1 MMPEHRVRSRS
12 LRCTAARPAP
22 ACTARRSLCSSLL
35 PAPCSLLLVVL
46 LLGASSTVAQIPTPA
61 QAPQALQQA
70 VSQNPGLADM
80 IRQRIGQSGLSPDQI
95 RARLQ
100 ASGYPPTLLDAY
112 LGAQTPGQAAPVP
125 GTQELAAIQS
135 LGLPGMA
142 TAGEVLP
149 VDTGLVRAAAGGKSG
164 VFGVDVFQRTTTQ
177 FLPLLAGPVPADYKL
192 GRSEERRVGKECR
205 SRWSP
210 DH

>member
-1 MMPEHRVRSRS
+1 MMTEPSVRSRS

-22 ACTARRSLCSSLL
+22 ARPAPRSLCSGLL
-35 PAPCSLLLVVL
+35 PAPCSLLLLV
-46 LLGASSTVAQIPTPA
+46 LGASSTVAQIPTPA

-70 VSQNPGLADM
+70 VSQNPGLADL

-125 GTQELAAIQS
+125 GAQELAAIQS

-142 TAGEVLP
+142 TAGAMP
-149 VDTGLVRAAAGGKSG
+149 
-164 VFGVDVFQRTTTQ
+164 
-177 FLPLLAGPVPADYKL
+177 
-192 GRSEERRVGKECR
+192 
-205 SRWSP
+205 
-210 DH
+210 